1 MHIQADI
8 SRFRVVYSKGD
19 KMPETIKG
27 NDPPAERQSL
37 DTASVPHAP
46 VDAVPVKRRRRRAWR
61 ILIRSMLALTTM
73 AVIVAAGLYAMV
85 NHLESNIRRIPVALA
100 AAPQDSKR
108 LTVLITSTETGPTSS
123 PRKANTATGLIMLL
137 HLNADGQ
144 TGGVVSIPPGTVVR
158 VPGHGTTA
166 IQKATVYGGAS
177 LLVRTV
183 QQLTGVPIN
192 HYARVD
198 FTQLVKLT
206 DTVGGV
212 NVTIPKTFTAYGHT
226 FTAGVNH
233 LNGVTA
239 VEYARA
245 PAISEQAR
253 VLRQQNLLR
262 VAIDRTVSGRLLSN
276 PVSTINIL
284 NALTSALTVDSN
296 FSNSQLLTLVSSFR
310 NVATSNGTFLT
321 APTKVVNGKAVLNSA
336 LDGPLW
342 SAVKNDSLTAFAKQ
356 HRSMVTPTTVP

>member
-1 MHIQADI
+1 
-8 SRFRVVYSKGD
+8 
-19 KMPETIKG
+19 MPETIKG
-27 NDPPAERQSL
+27 NDPAAEPQSL

-46 VDAVPVKRRRRRAWR
+46 VNATPGQRRRRRGWR
-61 ILIRSMLALTTM
+61 ILVRSMAALV
-73 AVIVAAGLYAMV
+73 AVAVVAALGLYAVV
-85 NHLESNIRRIPVALA
+85 NHLESNIRRIPVTLA

-108 LTVLITSTETGPTSS
+108 MTVLITSTETGPTGLSG
-123 PRKANTATGLIMLL
+123 KAKTATGLIMLL

-144 TGGVVSIPPGTVVR
+144 TGGVVSIPPGTIVP
-158 VPGHGTTA
+158 VPGHGMTA
-166 IQKATVYGGAS
+166 IQNATVDGGPS

-183 QQLTGVPIN
+183 SQLTGVPIN
-192 HYARVD
+192 HFARVD
-198 FTQLVKLT
+198 FNQVVKLA
-206 DTVGGV
+206 DTVGGIT
-212 NVTIPKTFTAYGHT
+212 VTTSKAFTAYGHK

-233 LNGVTA
+233 LSGVTA
-239 VEYARA
+239 VYYARD

-262 VAIDRTVSGRLLSN
+262 AAINRTVSRRLLSN

-336 LDGPLW
+336 LSGPLW
-342 SAVKNDSLTAFAKQ
+342 SAVKTDSLTAFAKQ
-356 HRSMVTPTTVP
+356 HPSMLTPTTVP